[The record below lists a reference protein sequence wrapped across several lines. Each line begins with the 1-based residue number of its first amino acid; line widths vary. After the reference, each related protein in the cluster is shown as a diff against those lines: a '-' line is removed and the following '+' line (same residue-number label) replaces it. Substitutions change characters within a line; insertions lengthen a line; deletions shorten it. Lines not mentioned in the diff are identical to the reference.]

1 MRTFRDGWSCCGIPL
16 IVQWARWLSS
26 GEREASSVDLCT
38 ASRPPARPGPIC
50 PSQELRLHHLISLDG
65 IRMRVIS
72 TAEVGVVE
80 GDTLFTFTQEGSVV
94 SAHYSGGRVRLG
106 YLVGIRSPAGLRFRY
121 VRLDTED
128 RLDSGC
134 SECEIG
140 RTPDGRVR
148 LLEHFQWDTREGSG
162 TNLFEEVPTD
172 L

>member
-1 MRTFRDGWSCCGIPL
+1 
-16 IVQWARWLSS
+16 
-26 GEREASSVDLCT
+26 
-38 ASRPPARPGPIC
+38 
-50 PSQELRLHHLISLDG
+50 
-65 IRMRVIS
+65 MRVVS

-106 YLVGIRSPAGLRFRY
+106 YLVGFRSPAGLRFRY
-121 VRLDTED
+121 VQLDTED

-140 RTPDGRVR
+140 RTPDGKVR